1 MLRAAELQH
10 HLLIRSKLCSIL
22 DSEDQFRTSPI
33 WFQTKRGCADAAL
46 RRRSTRVLLAI
57 EMHVGLLGG

>member
-22 DSEDQFRTSPI
+22 DSEDQLRTSLT
-33 WFQTKRGCADAAL
+33 WLQTLRGAPTPPQPS
-46 RRRSTRVLLAI
+46 RSTRVLLAI
-57 EMHVGLLGG
+57 EMQHRLLRR